1 MTGTCPFHQFLS
13 NSNIFI
19 NMESIKLNKKE
30 VFHVEGTNW
39 RVGIELITADFDDLD
54 SMLIESA
61 TRGVELCYHAKPEEF
76 KLGAYIQISLK
87 KKTPYMRWVN
97 SYTTLVNASMFR
109 MSNTLKE
116 NFMKSQKIDISLE
129 KVIV

>member
-1 MTGTCPFHQFLS
+1 
-13 NSNIFI
+13 
-19 NMESIKLNKKE
+19 MESIKLNKKE
-30 VFHVEGTNW
+30 TFHVEGTNW
-39 RVGIELITADFDDLD
+39 RVGIELTTADFDDLD

-61 TRGVELCYHAKPEEF
+61 TRGVEYCYHARPEDF

-97 SYTTLVNASMFR
+97 SYTTLVNASMFK
-109 MSNTLKE
+109 MSETLKE
-116 NFMKSQKIDISLE
+116 NFLKSQKVDISLE